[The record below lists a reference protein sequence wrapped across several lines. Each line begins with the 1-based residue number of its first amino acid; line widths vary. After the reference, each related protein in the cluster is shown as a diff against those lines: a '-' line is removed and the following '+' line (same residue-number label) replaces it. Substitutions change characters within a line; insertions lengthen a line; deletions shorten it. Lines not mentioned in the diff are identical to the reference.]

1 MCAFYLPFFSISVRC
16 CLRVTFFCAIAPH
29 EFLRVL
35 SVCQLIKQA
44 FNRFELCLELASMCP
59 LNTVIVLVITFV
71 VSRPGC
77 SSSLAHR
84 VELTRLTLIAHVLDQ
99 REYALPSLPSRPE
112 FQRSSSLS
120 SSSSSPSH
128 ARQLPVAASRKEST
142 TTTARRFLI
151 VVVVVV
157 PFDPCASLSQSLS
170 HFFLSLSRNLHVPFL
185 RPADPPNRG
194 CRCRKITIAQ
204 SALTHTRAHTRLFCL
219 FLLFFFL

>member
-1 MCAFYLPFFSISVRC
+1 MSAEHSHCSRYHVRRQSC
-16 CLRVTFFCAIAPH
+16 
-29 EFLRVL
+29 
-35 SVCQLIKQA
+35 
-44 FNRFELCLELASMCP
+44 
-59 LNTVIVLVITFV
+59 
-71 VSRPGC
+71 PGC

-84 VELTRLTLIAHVLDQ
+84 VELTRLTHRSRSRPARI
-99 REYALPSLPSRPE
+99 RSPFPPSRPE

-170 HFFLSLSRNLHVPFL
+170 HTFFSLSLSPSRNLHVPFL

-194 CRCRKITIAQ
+194 CRRRKITIAQ

-219 FLLFFFL
+219 FLFLFFLVISPPT

>member
-1 MCAFYLPFFSISVRC
+1 MCAFYLSFFSISVRC

-59 LNTVIVLVITFV
+59 LNTAIVLVIAFV
-71 VSRPGC
+71 VSRSGC

-84 VELTRLTLIAHVLDQ
+84 VELTRLTHRLRSRPARI
-99 REYALPSLPSRPE
+99 RSPFPPSRPE

-170 HFFLSLSRNLHVPFL
+170 HFFLSLSLPLVISTSL
-185 RPADPPNRG
+185 S
-194 CRCRKITIAQ
+194 
-204 SALTHTRAHTRLFCL
+204 SALPTLRIADVDVEK
-219 FLLFFFL
+219 